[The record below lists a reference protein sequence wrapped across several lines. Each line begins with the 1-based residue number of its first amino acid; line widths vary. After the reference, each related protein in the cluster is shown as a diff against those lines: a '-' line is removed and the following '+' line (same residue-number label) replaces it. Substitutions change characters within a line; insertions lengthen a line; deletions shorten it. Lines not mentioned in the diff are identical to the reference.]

1 MANTNGQR
9 SWPRRIIYGSLWA
22 VGFFVF
28 TRIVIGAIVGYI
40 AGLNVRKGNFEAGAA
55 IGYWAS
61 ACVGNVS
68 YWVLIKS
75 TLGAVV
81 PGFGK
86 GNTLLAVAVSCS
98 SSPSCSPCSGS
109 SA

>member
-1 MANTNGQR
+1 
-9 SWPRRIIYGSLWA
+9 
-22 VGFFVF
+22 
-28 TRIVIGAIVGYI
+28 
-40 AGLNVRKGNFEAGAA
+40 
-55 IGYWAS
+55 
-61 ACVGNVS
+61 
-68 YWVLIKS
+68 VLIKS

-81 PGFGK
+81 PGFGE